1 MLKVNVDRWGMI
13 KDTFVL
19 PSSGYLVVAGGAL
32 LLGGV
37 LGYFNPLYSAAFAGG
52 LFMIFITLIRQDEL
66 AITSIIAVHIY
77 VDWYLGLHIVA
88 PLMSLLFLSF
98 YYLARSAQRP
108 WIVPG
113 ALWLWALFLVVTIP
127 PSFTGALMVY
137 DIASYYPSDILGA
150 LLMFW
155 LGILIARNGA
165 GVKRCFK
172 MLAGLGALLAVHT
185 LIQAVTSVV
194 LFGSSHYD
202 SLLLL
207 TSNYQISSTAA
218 HRAGSF
224 FVDPNWNGTFLATIF
239 FLPFGLFVETRS
251 LLEKACYF
259 LEMSLILVALLF
271 TYSIGAWVALFVGA
285 LVFIVFVGR
294 AHYRLLFPVFI
305 LIVAGLIIWLFP
317 DQIASQLVHAQASDE
332 VPLRVGAWLTA
343 LRVIAAFP
351 WTGVG
356 LGYEN
361 YLERSNPFR
370 VAQEYL
376 PLAHPHNSYLEWG
389 AMAGLPVL
397 FLFLAL
403 LVYALWQAS
412 RNWIV
417 SDRLLRP
424 VLGGGIVA
432 VVVLSVNSWTINA
445 WTLPALAMP
454 GWLILGVIAS
464 PFLSGRIGSGSS
476 ETLGG
481 Q

>member
-1 MLKVNVDRWGMI
+1 MLKVNVGRWGII

-19 PSSGYLVVAGGAL
+19 PSAGSLIVAGGAV

-37 LGYFNPLYSAAFAGG
+37 LGYFNPLYGAAFAGG

-88 PLMSLLFLSF
+88 PLLSLIFLCF
-98 YYLARSAQRP
+98 YYLARSGQHP
-108 WIVPG
+108 WTVPG

-127 PSFTGALMVY
+127 PSLTGALMVY

-165 GVKRCFK
+165 GVKTCFK
-172 MLAGLGALLAVHT
+172 MVSGLGTLLAIHT
-185 LIQAVTSVV
+185 LIQAAMGVV

-202 SLLLL
+202 SLMLL

-251 LLEKACYF
+251 LLEKALYL
-259 LEMSLILVALLF
+259 LEMSLILIALLF
-271 TYSIGAWVALFVGA
+271 TYSIGAWVALIVGA
-285 LVFIVFVGR
+285 LAFMIFVGR

-305 LIVAGLIIWLFP
+305 LIVVGLIIWLFP
-317 DQIASQLVHAQASDE
+317 DQIANQLVHAQASDE
-332 VPLRVGAWLTA
+332 VPLRIGAWLTA

-356 LGYEN
+356 LGYQN
-361 YLERSNPFR
+361 YLERSDPFR

-397 FLFLAL
+397 FIFLAL
-403 LVYALWQAS
+403 LVYALWQAV
-412 RNWIV
+412 RNWTA

-424 VLGGGIVA
+424 IVGGGIA
-432 VVVLSVNSWTINA
+432 AIVVLSVNSWTINA

-464 PFLSGRIGSGSS
+464 PFLLARIRSGSA
-476 ETLGG
+476 ETRGD
-481 Q
+481 